1 MRFLIIISLISV
13 LASKVSSGEAELL
26 SDLVGTE
33 GRIFCDSSALLAFDL
48 SSKSFNLASESP
60 RKLEFLSDGSRQKIV
75 VDYKPLRQNWRV
87 ATISIFD
94 LKGRPYA
101 QARLSRKCKIS
112 RIRRLAYDLN
122 GRVRVIQNLDLNS
135 LQVVKE
141 EQQNPDFQINLDGYR
156 KGNTSTIVALV
167 DTGVNYTLPEF
178 REYLAVDEKGE
189 LLGYDFWDDDDR
201 PFDKDPRANP
211 FFPLHHGSTVFSVL
225 ARELGS
231 GAIAVYRFPAL
242 EVCKFEQL
250 LDHIEKNAI
259 RVVSMSMGSK
269 KESDWQCFLTKA
281 AKMDEVL
288 FVVSAGNDDRNIDEA
303 PIFPASS
310 DLSNILVVTSSDYFG
325 RLGPGSNFGKQ
336 SVDIMV
342 PAERIEILDHRG
354 NKNNAS
360 GTSYAAPRVAA
371 LVSRYI
377 QSNPSAKLAEII
389 DFLKGRAIPS
399 GLDIV
404 KFGWIPDPTDN
415 YGF

>member
-1 MRFLIIISLISV
+1 MRFLFIIGLISV
-13 LASKVSSGEAELL
+13 LASKVSSGEVEPLA
-26 SDLVGTE
+26 DLIGTK
-33 GRIFCDSSALLAFDL
+33 GRIFCDASALLAFDL
-48 SSKSFNLASESP
+48 SGKSFNLASESL
-60 RKLEFLSDGSRQKIV
+60 RQLEFSSDGSRQKII

-101 QARLSRKCKIS
+101 QARLSRKCKMS
-112 RIRRLAYDLN
+112 RIRRLIYNLN
-122 GRVRVIQNLDLNS
+122 GKVTVIQNLDLNS
-135 LQVVKE
+135 LKVVKE
-141 EQQNPDFQINLDGYR
+141 EQQNPNFQTNLRGYNE
-156 KGNTSTIVALV
+156 GNTPAVVALV

-178 REYLAVDEKGE
+178 RKYLAVDEKGE

-242 EVCKFEQL
+242 ELCKFEQL
-250 LDHIEKNAI
+250 LDHIVKNAI

-288 FVVSAGNDDRNIDEA
+288 FVVSAGNDNKNIDET

-336 SVDIMV
+336 SVDVMV

-354 NKNNAS
+354 NKNTAS

-377 QSNPSAKLAEII
+377 QSNPNAKLAEII